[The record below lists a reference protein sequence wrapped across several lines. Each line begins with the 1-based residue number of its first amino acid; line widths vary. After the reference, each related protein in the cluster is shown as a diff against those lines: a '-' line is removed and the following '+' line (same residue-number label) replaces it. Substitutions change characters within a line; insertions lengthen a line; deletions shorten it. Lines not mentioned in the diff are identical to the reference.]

1 MKSLCGCKPIL
12 ADKNGCCGCFFRRQ
26 TGEPASVG
34 PRVSGGSSAH
44 PAAGHQHVPPPQHGG
59 DAHCCWQ
66 TNLSG
71 QRLEQSYMLKCQKG
85 M

>member
-1 MKSLCGCKPIL
+1 M
-12 ADKNGCCGCFFRRQ
+12 DVFFRRQ

-59 DAHCCWQ
+59 DAHRCRQ
-66 TNLSG
+66 TYLTG
-71 QRLEQSYMLKCQKG
+71 QRLERLHMLKYQKG